1 MNLKKVLI
9 VCFLCYGAGALAL
22 PPAYAEAPATVNV
35 PDQARGSIQI
45 SGTVMDKEKFPLP
58 GVNIVVEGQ
67 NAATGVVTDIDG
79 HFYMKV
85 PSEESAIIIS
95 YVGFKSQRIV
105 VGNNINFNVVLE
117 EDVETLDEVVVTGYG
132 SQKRMS
138 VIGSVETLEPARLQT
153 GSTRSLS
160 NNLAGQL
167 AGVIAVQRSGEPGY
181 DSSNFWIRGIAS
193 FSGNQ
198 NPLVLVDGIE
208 RDLNNI
214 DPAEIESFSV
224 LKDASASAMYG
235 VRGAN
240 GVIVINTKRGKIGAP
255 QVNFRVEHSI
265 TEPTKLP
272 EFIGAADYM
281 QLLNDLADPS
291 RRPFTDEQIYR
302 TRIGYDRDLYP
313 DVDWMDAI
321 TKDYAYSTRA
331 NIDVSGGSDFLRYS
345 LVGSYFGEKGIM
357 ETDQDLPYD
366 TGTKLTRYNLR
377 ANVDLDV
384 TKTTTLRVN
393 VGGYLQTLRKQNYST
408 EQAFEQAFMTPPHV
422 HPIRYSD
429 GAIPVVTNREN
440 PWANVTQRGY
450 ETETQSQIQS
460 LFAVEQNLKMLT
472 PGLKAKITFSFDR
485 WNKSTMERGMQ
496 PTFYNV
502 ATGRDV
508 EGNLLHTILSYGDEA
523 LGHSSGGE
531 YGNTRVYFEGTL
543 TYNRTFGGKHDV
555 DALFLYNQQSY
566 DDGGIQ
572 PYRKQ
577 GIAGRLSY
585 TFDRRYIGEFNFG
598 YNGSENF
605 AKGQRFGFFPSIAL
619 GWLISEEPF
628 MERFRGTLSKLK
640 IRGSIGKV
648 GNDNI
653 GGNRRFAY
661 ITTLNTN
668 ADSYNWGETGQI
680 GRTGIAEGEVGVE
693 NLTWETALKMNL
705 GFEVG
710 LWDALNLQVDI
721 FKERRTDIF
730 MQRATIPTQTGFLT
744 NPWANYG
751 EVTNRGTEFSLNF
764 NKQLNKDWYVGFYA
778 NFTYAINRVEERDEP
793 ASVKGT
799 YRAMTGRSLNTLW
812 GLQAERLFTEDD
824 FDANGNLKFGIPT
837 QDVGSATVRPGDIKY
852 KDMNGDGVIT
862 DADEGYIG
870 GTVDPRIVYGF
881 GGNVSYKNWDLNFF
895 FQGVGD
901 TWRVIGNT
909 QYFIPGSGQGVQGN
923 VYSNYLDR
931 WTEDNPS
938 QDVFWPRLS
947 ETSNQN
953 NYRASTWWKK
963 NMSFLR
969 LKTLEIGYTLPKEIT
984 DKICSKGIRIYLSG
998 NNLFCFSPFDMWDPE
1013 LDSNTGLKYPTMRS
1027 FMVGVN
1033 LNF

>member
-730 MQRATIPTQTGFLT
+730 MQRATIPTQTGFLR

>member
-1 MNLKKVLI
+1 M
-9 VCFLCYGAGALAL
+9 

-408 EQAFEQAFMTPPHV
+408 EKAFEQAFMTPPHV

>member
-1 MNLKKVLI
+1 M
-9 VCFLCYGAGALAL
+9 

-485 WNKSTMERGMQ
+485 WNKSTMERDMQ

>member
-357 ETDQDLPYD
+357 ETDQTLPYD
-366 TGTKLTRYNLR
+366 TGTRLTRYNLR

>member
-1 MNLKKVLI
+1 M
-9 VCFLCYGAGALAL
+9 

-265 TEPTKLP
+265 TEPTQLP